1 MRVLLVV
8 GKGGVGKTTLA
19 AATALAAA
27 RDGLRTLVVSTDPAH
42 SLTDVL
48 GMSSRGTSGEWRQAA
63 EPVPVPDAVGRLDV
77 LQIDTRARLDSAWQT
92 LRRLVADLLGDAGL
106 DPLVADE
113 VAAVP
118 GVDDVLALLEV
129 GSVATGY
136 DAVVVD
142 CAPTAETLR
151 LLALPEALD
160 RLVARGLPL
169 DRRIARL
176 VSGTGLA
183 PATLDALDALDV
195 LTAQLLEVRAL
206 LTGPRSSVRLVTTP
220 ERVVLS
226 ETQRSRAT
234 IAMLGH
240 HVEGVVVNRTLV
252 GEEWPAAVV
261 ARHRTGLVDA
271 RDRFADLPVRVAPY
285 SDDEPVGVEA
295 LLALADVV
303 LAGSD
308 PLDLG
313 APRREAEVGTDG
325 GRWYFDV
332 AVPGADVHDIGVAT
346 TPDGDLVVDLGPHRR
361 VLALP
366 SVLRRC
372 EIAGATID
380 LTDGSQVL
388 RVHFEPEPELWSQHL
403 TGSTS

>member
-1 MRVLLVV
+1 VRVLLVV

-48 GMSSRGTSGEWRQAA
+48 GMSSRGTSGEWRSASA
-63 EPVPVPDAVGRLDV
+63 PEPVPGAPGRLDV
-77 LQIDTRARLDSAWQT
+77 LQVDTRARLDSAWQSLRST
-92 LRRLVADLLGDAGL
+92 LAGLLGDAGL

-118 GVDDVLALLEV
+118 GVDDMLALLEV
-129 GSVATGY
+129 GAVTDGY
-136 DAVVVD
+136 DALVVD
-142 CAPTAETLR
+142 CAATAETLR

-160 RLVARGLPL
+160 RLVARGFPL
-169 DRRIARL
+169 DRRIEGL
-176 VSGTGLA
+176 VSGAGIA
-183 PATLDALDALDV
+183 PRTLDALDALDA
-195 LTAQLLEVRAL
+195 LAAQLLDVRAL
-206 LTGPRSSVRLVTTP
+206 LTGPGSAVRLVTTP
-220 ERVVLS
+220 ERVVLA

-234 IAMLGH
+234 VAMLGH
-240 HVEGVVVNRTLV
+240 HVEGVVVNRALV
-252 GEEWPAAVV
+252 GEAWPARVV
-261 ARHRTGLVDA
+261 ARHREGLVEA

-285 SDDEPVGVEA
+285 ADDEPVGVDA

-313 APRREAEVGTDG
+313 APRRDAQVGTDG
-325 GRWYFDV
+325 DLWYLDV
-332 AVPGADVHDIGVAT
+332 AVPGADVDDIGVAT
-346 TPDGDLVVDLGPHRR
+346 TADGDLVVDLGPHRR

-388 RVHFEPEPELWSQHL
+388 RVHFQPEHSLWSENM
-403 TGSTS
+403 TGSPS